1 MAKRKPMELPGSFY
15 ALFDY
20 LRSRGYTKN
29 SVFRIL
35 YQSHMDVLGELPQH
49 TASDFV
55 CYCSYRFGCA

>member
-1 MAKRKPMELPGSFY
+1 MAKRKPMELPDSFY

-35 YQSHMDVLGELPQH
+35 YQSHMDVLGELPPAH
-49 TASDFV
+49 
-55 CYCSYRFGCA
+55 GI